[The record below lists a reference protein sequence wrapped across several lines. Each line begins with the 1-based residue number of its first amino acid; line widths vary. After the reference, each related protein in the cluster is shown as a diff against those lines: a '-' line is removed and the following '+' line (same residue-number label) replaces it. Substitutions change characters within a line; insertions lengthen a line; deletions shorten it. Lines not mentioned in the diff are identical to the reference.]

1 MNKLFIIT
9 FTLIFISCYP
19 KAKLEIYHDDFNETL
34 TYLLENNTLISNDA
48 THEIKLNIQKTL
60 SNNKSE
66 YLLIL
71 ECFGS
76 TQIGLTNSSLTTFL
90 IDGKK
95 KSINPKSTYILYDI
109 DPELILETGHYIT
122 NFNFIKNI
130 AYSNHTNVKIVGKR
144 KIIYARLSLQ
154 NKLNMQKFI
163 ESFISLEEQV
173 LSN

>member
-1 MNKLFIIT
+1 MNKLLIIT
-9 FTLIFISCYP
+9 FTLIFTSCYP
-19 KAKLEIYHDDFNETL
+19 KAKLEIYYDDFNESL

-66 YLLIL
+66 YLFIL
-71 ECFGS
+71 EYFGS
-76 TQIGLTNSSLTTFL
+76 TQIGLTDSSLTTFL

-95 KSINPKSTYILYDI
+95 KLIKPQSTFILYDI

-130 AYSNHTNVKIVGKR
+130 AYSNQTDIKIVGKR

-163 ESFISLEEQV
+163 ESFISLEEQI

>member
-1 MNKLFIIT
+1 MKNIFIIIFT
-9 FTLIFISCYP
+9 FIFISCYP
-19 KAKLEIYHDDFNETL
+19 KAKLEIYHDDFNESL
-34 TYLLENNTLISNDA
+34 TYLLDNNTLISNDA
-48 THEIKLNIQKTL
+48 THEMKLNIQKSL
-60 SNNKSE
+60 INNKSE

-76 TQIGLTNSSLTTFL
+76 TQIGLTDSSVTTFL

-95 KSINPKSTYILYDI
+95 ESINPQSTYILSDI
-109 DPELILETGHYIT
+109 DPELILEIGHYIT

-130 AYSNHTNVKIVGKR
+130 AYSNQTKIKLEGKR
-144 KIIYARLSLQ
+144 KIIYAHLSLQ

-163 ESFISLEEQV
+163 ESFISLKEQS